1 MKLNL
6 ETFSTFIKHQ
16 GPFDWAV
23 TMNLKKRHPYYQTY
37 ITPEIS
43 EKTGRHFLAVV
54 NKSIFKRKYRH
65 NKLNSIFCMEHGKL
79 EKRSHLHFAIGSP
92 SNIDKHCVYLELR
105 KASKK
110 LDWIKGDIDIRPYQN
125 AGWLNYLLK
134 TGFDSVVLH

>member
-6 ETFSTFIKHQ
+6 ETYSTFIKHQ

-43 EKTGRHFLAVV
+43 EKTGRHFLSVI

-65 NKLNSIFCMEHGKL
+65 YKLNSIFCMEHGKL

-92 SNIDKHCVYLELR
+92 PNIDKHCVYLELR

-125 AGWLNYLLK
+125 AGWLN
-134 TGFDSVVLH
+134 